1 MENAAVTSSKH
12 TKDILAENTILQDKM
27 KDNLIPAVMKTR
39 SFSHTISLWT
49 VQVSRFTLMAT
60 THNNFQMLVKICLS
74 KAENILHK
82 DTALS
87 SVKWQ
92 QLGFW

>member
-39 SFSHTISLWT
+39 SFSHTISL
-49 VQVSRFTLMAT
+49 
-60 THNNFQMLVKICLS
+60 
-74 KAENILHK
+74 
-82 DTALS
+82 
-87 SVKWQ
+87 
-92 QLGFW
+92 